1 MITVNRVYRYLEEEI
16 VYISVKLNAEILLG
30 INDNFENVK

>member
-1 MITVNRVYRYLEEEI
+1 MITVNRVYRYLEKEI